1 MHLIFIHNYLQEM
14 SMQNKITF
22 IYDYK
27 DGETW
32 STPMALL
39 NEFKERGWE
48 TEIVSIT
55 ATDDSALQ
63 LWIQQDIPTD
73 IVLFMDWGRIDS
85 KWLDKS
91 LKPTAF
97 WIQESGDDPQNFER
111 NYPKANRFHYTITPD
126 KQSAQEYR
134 NRGINAEWV
143 NHFAD
148 TMVQFP
154 MNIEPKYVAVT
165 TRGYGN
171 SAFLDYLTGWAEG
184 AVGNRNGLD
193 AKEHTE
199 FLNTGLM
206 VIQNSRWKEIT
217 RRIFEGMACGKLV
230 LTDRLSD
237 ETGLRDIFIDG
248 EDIVYYDEM
257 FDCIEKMNYYNE
269 NEEERERIAHN
280 GMMKVLH
287 NYTQIQVVDKLI
299 AAYEGSRN

>member
-1 MHLIFIHNYLQEM
+1 M
-14 SMQNKITF
+14 KITF
-22 IYDYK
+22 IYAY
-27 DGETW
+27 DGEEW
-32 STPMALL
+32 STPMAIVK
-39 NEFKERGWE
+39 EFQLRGWQ
-48 TEIVSIT
+48 TEIVSIGSNKT
-55 ATDDSALQ
+55 GSYHDLKLQ
-63 LWIQQDIPTD
+63 RWMELKPQTD
-73 IVLFMDWGRIDS
+73 IVMFLDWGRFDS
-85 KWLDKS
+85 PYLDKA
-91 LKPTAF
+91 LLPNTF

-111 NYPKANRFHYTITPD
+111 NFPKSNRFHYTITPS
-126 KQSAQEYR
+126 KQSAEEYR
-134 NRGINAEWV
+134 NRGINAEWI

-165 TRGYGN
+165 TRGFGN
-171 SAFLDYLTGWAEG
+171 SEFLDYLTNWAEG
-184 AVGNRNGLD
+184 AVGNRNGMN

-199 FLNTGLM
+199 FLNSGLM

-230 LTDRLSD
+230 ITDRLPA
-237 ETGLRDIFIDG
+237 EAGLSEMFIEG
-248 EDIVYYDEM
+248 EDIVYYDDM

-299 AAYEGSRN
+299 EEFNKFKK

>member
-1 MHLIFIHNYLQEM
+1 MNT
-14 SMQNKITF
+14 QNKITF

-27 DGETW
+27 DGEQW

-48 TEIVSIT
+48 TQIIKTNDADLKNWVNSKP
-55 ATDDSALQ
+55 Q
-63 LWIQQDIPTD
+63 TD
-73 IVLFMDWGRIDS
+73 IVLFMDWGRFDS
-85 KWLDKS
+85 QYLNKDLV
-91 LKPTAF
+91 PAF

-126 KQSAQEYR
+126 KQSAIEYR
-134 NRGINAEWV
+134 NRGINAEWI

-154 MNIEPKYVAVT
+154 MNLEPNYVAVT
-165 TRGYGN
+165 TRGFGN
-171 SAFLDYLTGWAEG
+171 SQFLDYLTNWAEG
-184 AVGNRNGLD
+184 AVGNRNGLGP
-193 AKEHTE
+193 KEHTE
-199 FLNTGLM
+199 FLNSGLM

-217 RRIFEGMACGKLV
+217 RRIFEGMACGKMI
-230 LTDRLSD
+230 LTDRLP
-237 ETGLRDIFIDG
+237 ENTGLSEMFIDG

-287 NYTQIQVVDKLI
+287 NYTQIQVVNKLI
-299 AAYEGSRN
+299 EKYESFNNRSSRITR

>member
-1 MHLIFIHNYLQEM
+1 
-14 SMQNKITF
+14 
-22 IYDYK
+22 
-27 DGETW
+27 
-32 STPMALL
+32 
-39 NEFKERGWE
+39 
-48 TEIVSIT
+48 
-55 ATDDSALQ
+55 
-63 LWIQQDIPTD
+63 
-73 IVLFMDWGRIDS
+73 
-85 KWLDKS
+85 
-91 LKPTAF
+91 
-97 WIQESGDDPQNFER
+97 
-111 NYPKANRFHYTITPD
+111 
-126 KQSAQEYR
+126 
-134 NRGINAEWV
+134 
-143 NHFAD
+143 
-148 TMVQFP
+148 MVQFP

-299 AAYEGSRN
+299 AAYEGSRK

>member
-1 MHLIFIHNYLQEM
+1 MR
-14 SMQNKITF
+14 NKITF

-27 DGETW
+27 DGEVW
-32 STPMALL
+32 STPLALV

-48 TEIVSIT
+48 TQIIKT
-55 ATDDSALQ
+55 NDTDLKNWVNSKPQ
-63 LWIQQDIPTD
+63 TD
-73 IVLFMDWGRIDS
+73 IVLFMDWGRFDS
-85 KWLDKS
+85 QYLNKDLV
-91 LKPTAF
+91 PAF

-134 NRGINAEWV
+134 NRGINAEWI

-148 TMVQFP
+148 TKVQFP
-154 MNIEPKYVAVT
+154 MNLEPQYVAVT
-165 TRGYGN
+165 TRGLGN
-171 SAFLDYLTGWAEG
+171 SQFLDYLTNWAEG
-184 AVGNRNGLD
+184 AVGNRNGLGP
-193 AKEHTE
+193 KEHTE
-199 FLNTGLM
+199 FLNTGLI

-217 RRIFEGMACGKLV
+217 RRIFEGMACGKMI
-230 LTDRLSD
+230 LTDRLPD
-237 ETGLRDIFIDG
+237 ETGLSEMFVEG

-287 NYTQIQVVDKLI
+287 NYTQIQVVNKLI
-299 AAYEGSRN
+299 ENYESFNNGSSGAIR

>member
-1 MHLIFIHNYLQEM
+1 M
-14 SMQNKITF
+14 KITF

-27 DGETW
+27 DGEVW
-32 STPMALL
+32 STPMALI
-39 NEFKERGWE
+39 NEFKERNWE
-48 TEIVSIT
+48 IQIVKT
-55 ATDDSALQ
+55 NDTDLKNWVDSKPQ
-63 LWIQQDIPTD
+63 TD
-73 IVLFMDWGRIDS
+73 IVLFMDWGRFDS
-85 KWLDKS
+85 QYLNKDLV
-91 LKPTAF
+91 PAF

-126 KQSAQEYR
+126 NQSAIEYR

-165 TRGYGN
+165 TRGFGN
-171 SAFLDYLTGWAEG
+171 SEFLDYLTNWAEG
-184 AVGNRNGLD
+184 AVGNKNGMGP
-193 AKEHTE
+193 KEHTE
-199 FLNTGLM
+199 FLNSGLM
-206 VIQNSRWKEIT
+206 VIQNSRWGEIT

-230 LTDRLSD
+230 LTDRLNITTELQS
-237 ETGLRDIFIDG
+237 IFKEG
-248 EDIVYYDEM
+248 EEIVFYNDM

-287 NYTQIQVVDKLI
+287 NYTQIQVVDTLI
-299 AAYEGSRN
+299 GEYERSRK

>member
-1 MHLIFIHNYLQEM
+1 M
-14 SMQNKITF
+14 KITF

-48 TEIVSIT
+48 TEIVPIT
-55 ATDDSALQ
+55 ANDDSQLQ

-91 LKPTAF
+91 LKPNSF

-111 NYPKANRFHYTITPD
+111 NSPKADRFHFTITPD
-126 KQSAQEYR
+126 KQCAEVYKR
-134 NRGINAEWV
+134 IGIDAEWIP
-143 NHFAD
+143 HFAD
-148 TMVQFP
+148 TAVQFP
-154 MNIEPKYVAVT
+154 MNLEPKYVAVT
-165 TRGYGN
+165 TRGLGN
-171 SAFLDYLTGWAEG
+171 SEFLDYITNWAEG
-184 AVGNRNGLD
+184 SIGNKGGMGALD
-193 AKEHTE
+193 HTE

-230 LTDRLSD
+230 ITDRLPI
-237 ETGLRDIFIDG
+237 ETKLQELFIEG
-248 EDIVYYDEM
+248 EDIIYYDDM
-257 FDCIEKMNYYNE
+257 FDCIEKMNYYTDNE
-269 NEEERERIAHN
+269 DERERIAHN
-280 GMMKVLH
+280 GMIKVLH
-287 NYTQIQVVDKLI
+287 NYTQVQVVDKLI
-299 AAYEGSRN
+299 EKWKSYQSV

>member
-1 MHLIFIHNYLQEM
+1 M
-14 SMQNKITF
+14 KITF
-22 IYDYK
+22 IYDYR
-27 DGETW
+27 DGEIW

-48 TEIVSIT
+48 TEIVSIPNG
-55 ATDDSALQ
+55 DDSQLQ

-73 IVLFMDWGRIDS
+73 IVLFMDWGRFDS

-91 LKPTAF
+91 LKPNAC

-126 KQSAQEYR
+126 RVSAYEYR
-134 NRGINAEWV
+134 SRGIDCDWV
-143 NHFAD
+143 PHWAD

-154 MNIEPKYVAVT
+154 MNLEPEYVGVT
-165 TRGYGN
+165 SRGRGG
-171 SAFLDYLTGWAEG
+171 SEFLDYLTHWAEG
-184 AVGNRNGLD
+184 AIGNKNGMD
-193 AKEHTE
+193 AKQHTE
-199 FLNTGLM
+199 FLNKGLM
-206 VIQNSRWKEIT
+206 VIQNSRWGEIT

-230 LTDRLSD
+230 LTDKLDISR
-237 ETGLRDIFIDG
+237 GLEELFIDG
-248 EDIVYYDEM
+248 EDIVLYNDM

-287 NYTQIQVVDKLI
+287 NYTQVQVVNKLI
-299 AAYEGSRN
+299 EKFKNNK